1 MAVTQVDFND
11 QPIEIS
17 ADSGTTWKS
26 LVCLESASTN
36 FTSDVSETI
45 TQCGVITG
53 RGDAKATLDFQ
64 AVCSTTPGAA
74 EVSFE
79 VALGWKINN
88 TALQVRVSQGSSGA
102 DWYYLFTAYLDSLV
116 HEGTSGDL
124 MKFSGTFTSSG
135 LVDITP

>member
-17 ADSGTTWKS
+17 ADGGTTWKS

-36 FTSDVSETI
+36 FTSDVSETQ
-45 TQCGVITG
+45 TQCGVLTG
-53 RGDAKATLDFQ
+53 RGEAKATLDFQ

-79 VALGWKINN
+79 QALAWKIGN
-88 TALQVRVSQGSSGA
+88 TALTARVSQGTSGA
-102 DWYYLFTAYLDSLV
+102 DWYYTFTAYLDSLT
-116 HEGTSGDL
+116 HEGTSGDV
-124 MKFSGTFTSSG
+124 MKFSGSFTSSG
-135 LVDITP
+135 LVDIVP